1 MMQMADAMRVIRTLM
16 LDGGR
21 ATDGWVGL
29 RLRRV
34 TASDETPYLKLGL
47 TLWLSPRLGVR
58 TGAAECA
65 K

>member
-1 MMQMADAMRVIRTLM
+1 MADGDAMRVIRTLM

-47 TLWLSPRLGVR
+47 TLSIQPYL
-58 TGAAECA
+58 
-65 K
+65 